1 MITAE
6 NADNHRITRNIS
18 HYKQFNDMLN
28 NQPDDS
34 DSELDITRKEVRM
47 EENVNPRPTR
57 SGRAPESYADIIP
70 SELITQLSF

>member
-1 MITAE
+1 
-6 NADNHRITRNIS
+6 
-18 HYKQFNDMLN
+18 MLN

-57 SGRAPESYADIIP
+57 SRRAPERYGDIIP